1 VDTGKSENI
10 ISEVEVSK
18 MGKKIVKTRYT
29 REFKIETVK
38 MFDGS
43 GMTVK
48 ELSEKTGI
56 PLYLCYR
63 WIDDY
68 RDNPEAAFPGTGKR
82 KRGTPEQE
90 EIYRL
95 RKQLEEVTE
104 ELDILKKLHAIFSRE
119 LQQQNGSETSGI
131 TQKKA

>member
-1 VDTGKSENI
+1 
-10 ISEVEVSK
+10 
-18 MGKKIVKTRYT
+18 MGKKTTKTRYT
-29 REFKIETVK
+29 KEFKLETVK
-38 MFDGS
+38 MFEGS
-43 GMTVK
+43 GLTVR

-63 WIDDY
+63 WIEDY
-68 RDNPEAAFPGTGKR
+68 RDNPEVAFPGTGRR

-119 LQQQNGSETSGI
+119 LQQQSGSETSGI
-131 TQKKA
+131 TPEKA

>member
-1 VDTGKSENI
+1 
-10 ISEVEVSK
+10 

-29 REFKIETVK
+29 REFKLETVK
-38 MFDGS
+38 MFENS

-56 PLYLCYR
+56 PIYLCYR
-63 WIDDY
+63 WIEEY
-68 RDNPEAAFPGTGKR
+68 RDSPENVFPGTGRR

-95 RKQLEEVTE
+95 RKQLEEANE
-104 ELDILKKLHAIFSRE
+104 ELEILKKLHAIFSKE
-119 LQQQNGSETSGI
+119 LQQQNGSE
-131 TQKKA
+131 